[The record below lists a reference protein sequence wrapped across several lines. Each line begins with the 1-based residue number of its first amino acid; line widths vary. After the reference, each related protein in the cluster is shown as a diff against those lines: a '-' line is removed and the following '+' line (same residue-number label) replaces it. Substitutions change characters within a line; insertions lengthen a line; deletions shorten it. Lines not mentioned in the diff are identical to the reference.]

1 MPDIRHKGTRQ
12 AIAKAF
18 LGNGRNQAK
27 ALLEADYS
35 YNYAYNGKGAK
46 LFDRRDLQAAID
58 TAEDEINRKTDVTHA
73 EIIARLRLYSGL
85 DEAKESDNLKP
96 ITSGDQLKSLEL
108 LGKSKAMFKDKVITE
123 DAADSPT
130 PEEADAISEEKRL
143 SVANKPK
150 LVERTG

>member
-1 MPDIRHKGTRQ
+1 MPDIRHKGTIREL
-12 AIAKAF
+12 AF
-18 LGNGRNQAK
+18 AYINNGRKQEQSMIDIGYSKAYAK
-27 ALLEADYS
+27 SYCGKMWDNKAVLDAVDTLEA
-35 YNYAYNGKGAK
+35 
-46 LFDRRDLQAAID
+46 
-58 TAEDEINRKTDVTHA
+58 EINRKTDVTHA

-85 DEAKESDNLKP
+85 DTAKDSDELKP

-130 PEEADAISEEKRL
+130 PEEADQISEEKRL